1 MIIIVIIIII
11 MTIRLRRLSFLV
23 DELINFSEDA
33 EASKQILRCIDVI
46 IIIYVI
52 LSVIL
57 FASVLTSSSFMVQNP
72 LAVIVTTH
80 YL

>member
-1 MIIIVIIIII
+1 MIIIIIIII

-33 EASKQILRCIDVI
+33 EASKQILRCVEVI

-52 LSVIL
+52 MIVIL

>member
-1 MIIIVIIIII
+1 MIIIIIIIII

-52 LSVIL
+52 MIIIL

-72 LAVIVTTH
+72 LAVIVATH
-80 YL
+80 HL

>member
-1 MIIIVIIIII
+1 MIIIIVIIIIIIII

-46 IIIYVI
+46 IIIYVYHDYH
-52 LSVIL
+52 
-57 FASVLTSSSFMVQNP
+57 SFCICAHIIFIYGAESP
-72 LAVIVTTH
+72 GCHL
-80 YL
+80 